1 MTLMREFRPGK
12 DDEALY
18 DIAISTLDEVYKP
31 NVFSSF
37 YALWP
42 RGQIVAVDYFDR
54 PIGYISAVMLR
65 DGWARIMMLA
75 AKKES
80 QSKGT
85 GSDLLNGFRTEA
97 LRSNLRAITL
107 EVKKD
112 NERAIRFYERNG
124 FRKTRALPGF
134 YADGSDGV
142 RMDSSVYLYI

>member
-1 MTLMREFRPGK
+1 MTLTREFRPGK

-18 DIAISTLDEVYKP
+18 DIALSTLDEVYKP
-31 NVFSSF
+31 NIFSSF

-42 RGQIVAVDYFDR
+42 RGQIIAVDYFDR

-75 AKKES
+75 VEEGS
-80 QSKGT
+80 RGKGV
-85 GSDLLNGFRTEA
+85 GSDLLNRFRAEA

-124 FRKTRALPGF
+124 FRKTRDLPGF

>member
-54 PIGYISAVMLR
+54 PVGYISAVMLR

-75 AKKES
+75 VKKES
-80 QSKGT
+80 QSKGA
-85 GSDLLNGFRTEA
+85 GSDLLNRFRTEA
-97 LRSNLRAITL
+97 LRSNLKAITL

-124 FRKTRALPGF
+124 FRRIRVLPGF